1 VQRYGQLIY
10 HIGHYEKYNHLAI
23 LERETLAYGLI
34 QGKSLGN
41 IAKSMGRDKSTLS
54 REIARTMQQGTTY
67 SALSGHYFAKLRGSV
82 VRKRRK
88 IENNPDLQEYVHKNL
103 RLRWSPEQIARRLRI
118 KYPHDKTMHISRE
131 TIYTYLY
138 VLPRGELKAEL
149 LSYLRQK
156 QRSRRKRTKAHS
168 NRGQIIDMISIE
180 ERPKE
185 IENRTIP
192 GHWEGDLI
200 VGKNRTSAL
209 GTLVERTTR
218 TTILVPLTKKD
229 APAVRRAFARET
241 RRLPQQM
248 KLSLT
253 YDRGKEM
260 AEHKLF
266 TKQTKIKV
274 YFAHPQSPW
283 ERGTNENTNGLIRQ
297 YFPKGTDFNKV
308 TRKQIK
314 RVQDQ
319 LNGRPRKVLDFQT
332 PYEVFSTIVAL
343 ET

>member
-1 VQRYGQLIY
+1 MK
-10 HIGHYEKYNHLAI
+10 HYNHLTV

-41 IAKSMGRDKSTLS
+41 IARSMGRSKSTLC
-54 REIARTMQQGTTY
+54 REISRTRQNKYAY
-67 SALSGHYFAKLRGSV
+67 STLTAQYFANLRKSA
-82 VRKRRK
+82 VRKKRK
-88 IENNPDLQEYVHKNL
+88 IESNLDLQEYIHRHL
-103 RLRWSPEQIARRLRI
+103 RLRWSPEQIAARL
-118 KYPHDKTMHISRE
+118 KMEYPHEVNMQISHE
-131 TIYTYLY
+131 SIYTYLY
-138 VLPRGELKAEL
+138 VLPRGSLRKEL
-149 LSYLRQK
+149 LASLRQA
-156 QRSRRKRTKAHS
+156 QRTRRKRTKAHT
-168 NRGQIIDMISIE
+168 NRGQILDMISIE

-185 IENRTIP
+185 VADRTVP

-218 TTILVPLTKKD
+218 TTILVPLTKKN

-241 RRLPQQM
+241 KNLPQQM

-297 YFPKGTDFNKV
+297 YFPKGTDFHKI
-308 TRKQIK
+308 TRSQIK
-314 RVQDQ
+314 KVQDL
-319 LNGRPRKVLDFQT
+319 LNGRPRKILDFQT